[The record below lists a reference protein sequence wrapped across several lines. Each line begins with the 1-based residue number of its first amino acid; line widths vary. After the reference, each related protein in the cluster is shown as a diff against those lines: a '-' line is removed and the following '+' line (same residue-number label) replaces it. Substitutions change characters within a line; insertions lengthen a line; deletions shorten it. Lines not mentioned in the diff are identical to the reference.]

1 MAAHT
6 FQWCTPSICTMPL
19 AGDAPTFIVVVR
31 LQCLATNFALE
42 FACFI
47 STNEMCIPT
56 INSYVVITTFGG
68 KKEFGI
74 LATNVVLDKALSKIN
89 FLLSSQ
95 AQVCNSLLTMSTILE
110 AILLW
115 SCSLKISFATTSA
128 KTISSWH
135 KAKKNL

>member
-1 MAAHT
+1 
-6 FQWCTPSICTMPL
+6 
-19 AGDAPTFIVVVR
+19 
-31 LQCLATNFALE
+31 
-42 FACFI
+42 
-47 STNEMCIPT
+47 
-56 INSYVVITTFGG
+56 
-68 KKEFGI
+68 
-74 LATNVVLDKALSKIN
+74 
-89 FLLSSQ
+89 LLSSQ

>member
-74 LATNVVLDKALSKIN
+74 LATNVVLDKVLSKIN

-110 AILLW
+110 AILL
-115 SCSLKISFATTSA
+115 
-128 KTISSWH
+128 
-135 KAKKNL
+135 